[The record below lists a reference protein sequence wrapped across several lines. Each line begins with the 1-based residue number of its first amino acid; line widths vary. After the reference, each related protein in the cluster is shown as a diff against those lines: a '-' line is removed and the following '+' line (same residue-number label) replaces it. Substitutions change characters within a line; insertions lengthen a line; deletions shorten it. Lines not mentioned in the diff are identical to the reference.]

1 MCATFNVPCADAA
14 DGAGFVATTYHFCN
28 GIPCQAAHEP
38 EIEDHSG
45 AVVRDRID
53 KGLDLLLGFR
63 DYGLKPVDIG
73 NLCLK
78 ENGEV
83 FRCP

>member
-1 MCATFNVPCADAA
+1 MCATFNVSCADAA

-28 GIPCQAAHEP
+28 CIPCQAAHEP
-38 EIEDHSG
+38 KIEDHPC

-53 KGLDLLLGFR
+53 KGLDFLLRFR
-63 DYGLKPVDIG
+63 DYGLKPVDIC

-78 ENGEV
+78 QD
-83 FRCP
+83 